1 MQFEQE
7 IRYRLLKILSQET
20 NVSQR
25 DMAKRAGISL
35 GKVNFCLSEL
45 AKKGMIKVIRFKS
58 AKDKRPYTYILTP
71 RGFQEKAK
79 LTMRFLKLKL
89 TEYEELKRQIR
100 QLADEIENEVAPIIP
115 DAEAFDV
122 LSQIPER

>member
-20 NVSQR
+20 NLSQR
-25 DMAKRAGISL
+25 DMAKRVGISL
-35 GKVNFCLSEL
+35 GKVNFCISEL
-45 AKKGMIKVIRFKS
+45 AKRGMIKVIRFKS

-71 RGFQEKAK
+71 RGLQEKAK

-100 QLADEIENEVAPIIP
+100 QLANEIENEIAPVIP